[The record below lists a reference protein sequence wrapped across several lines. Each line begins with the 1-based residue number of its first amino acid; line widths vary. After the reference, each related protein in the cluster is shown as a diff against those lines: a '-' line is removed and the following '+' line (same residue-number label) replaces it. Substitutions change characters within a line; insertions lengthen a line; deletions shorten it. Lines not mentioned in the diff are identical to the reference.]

1 VLKSILNNFLI
12 FSALVLLS
20 TDDAISN
27 QPDYGDSSLLSEIFI
42 KRHSGKNF
50 EVMELTEEQYEA
62 LIQSARWTP
71 SSYNDQPWNFIFCD
85 RYKNPQAYGKVINSI
100 YGQDWVENVQLFVIT
115 IVRHNFDYNQ
125 EENEWALYDTGAA
138 ALSMSLQASEMGL
151 MAHQIG
157 GFDRDEIK
165 QEFNLPDGFEPITI
179 IAIGYEKT
187 AIDSSE
193 EEPRTRYP
201 KEKNFFSGE
210 WGQQFNS
217 KEV

>member
-1 VLKSILNNFLI
+1 MLKSSLNIFLM
-12 FSALVLLS
+12 FSVLLS
-20 TDDAISN
+20 FSTCYVISN

-50 EVMELTEEQYEA
+50 EAMELTEEHYKA

-85 RYKNPQAYGKVINSI
+85 RYKNPEAYEKIINSI

-115 IVRHNFDYNQ
+115 IVRHNFHYNQ
-125 EENEWALYDTGAA
+125 KENEWALYDTGAA

-157 GFDRDEIK
+157 GFDREEI
-165 QEFNLPDGFEPITI
+165 QREFNLPDGFQPITI
-179 IAIGYEKT
+179 IAIGYENT

-201 KEKNFFSGE
+201 IEKNFFLGE
-210 WGQQFNS
+210 WGQQF
-217 KEV
+217 